1 MHRYFERME
10 WLQRFQD
17 TPVTYEQVIESLME
31 TDDDDAA

>member
-1 MHRYFERME
+1 MRGYVERME